1 MYQKFVQE
9 FAVGKMTRGSGIL
22 PLQKKYAT
30 KRLEAASPRRK
41 HDMISSMKQRIAQ
54 IRHGQVPKGYR
65 LTQCGV
71 LPSDWTEL
79 SFGDIYAE
87 RNEPGNESLPLLMVS
102 IHSGVS
108 DGEVDEKQLP
118 KKVKRIADKTQYKRA
133 TPGDLVFN
141 MMRAWQGAIG
151 TARTGGMVSPAYIVS
166 EPNDKVD
173 PLFMDY
179 YVKMERTIQYIHR
192 QSYGVTDFRLRLYWD
207 SFVAIP
213 CVLPPLAEQRKIA
226 KILATQDKVIELKEK
241 RLAEKQKQKKYLMQ
255 QLLTG
260 KKRLNGFSGEWE
272 VKCLCDA
279 CYLVTKCTTGE
290 LCDYV
295 STENMAAELKNNVCF
310 EDSQQE
316 RQGIEFVK
324 GDILI
329 ANIRPYLKKVWKATK
344 CGVCSADVL
353 VLRPTSVSSE
363 FLYRLIAN
371 DDFFS
376 YVMIA
381 AKGSK
386 MPRGDKKHIMS
397 MPITLPISEKE
408 QMAISK
414 FMNTVDNELELF
426 VDELTHEKQKKKAL
440 MQLLLTGIVRVKEA
454 AGSRFSTQMKE
465 RT

>member
-1 MYQKFVQE
+1 M
-9 FAVGKMTRGSGIL
+9 
-22 PLQKKYAT
+22 
-30 KRLEAASPRRK
+30 
-41 HDMISSMKQRIAQ
+41 
-54 IRHGQVPKGYR
+54 
-65 LTQCGV
+65 
-71 LPSDWTEL
+71 
-79 SFGDIYAE
+79 
-87 RNEPGNESLPLLMVS
+87 
-102 IHSGVS
+102 
-108 DGEVDEKQLP
+108 
-118 KKVKRIADKTQYKRA
+118 
-133 TPGDLVFN
+133 
-141 MMRAWQGAIG
+141 
-151 TARTGGMVSPAYIVS
+151 
-166 EPNDKVD
+166 
-173 PLFMDY
+173 
-179 YVKMERTIQYIHR
+179 
-192 QSYGVTDFRLRLYWD
+192 
-207 SFVAIP
+207 
-213 CVLPPLAEQRKIA
+213 
-226 KILATQDKVIELKEK
+226 
-241 RLAEKQKQKKYLMQ
+241 
-255 QLLTG
+255 
-260 KKRLNGFSGEWE
+260 
-272 VKCLCDA
+272 
-279 CYLVTKCTTGE
+279 TKCTTGE

-397 MPITLPISEKE
+397 MPIMLPISEKE

-426 VDELTHEKQKKKAL
+426 VDELIHEKQKKKAL
-440 MQLLLTGIVRVKEA
+440 MQLLLTGIVRVRGVESGVGKQLPA
-454 AGSRFSTQMKE
+454 DRNLLANGKQIRKE
-465 RT
+465 RAKCRRSY

>member
-1 MYQKFVQE
+1 
-9 FAVGKMTRGSGIL
+9 MT
-22 PLQKKYAT
+22 
-30 KRLEAASPRRK
+30 
-41 HDMISSMKQRIAQ
+41 SSMKQRIVQ
-54 IRHGQVPKGYR
+54 LRQGKVPKGYKKSKLGIVPNDWNETAFSTLFTSTSQYTDDLSR
-65 LTQCGV
+65 YPLYSLTIEDGITAKTERYERSHLV
-71 LPSDWTEL
+71 KKENAYKVVRPGDYAYNPMNIRFGAVARHKGSVPVAVSGYYDIFTTVHEGDFAFMDSFLTSDSMIAYYNKVST
-79 SFGDIYAE
+79 G
-87 RNEPGNESLPLLMVS
+87 SL
-102 IHSGVS
+102 I
-108 DGEVDEKQLP
+108 EKQRVHFSDFMEFSLALP
-118 KKVKRIADKTQYKRA
+118 PIEERKRIAEI
-133 TPGDLVFN
+133 L
-141 MMRAWQGAIG
+141 
-151 TARTGGMVSPAYIVS
+151 TA
-166 EPNDKVD
+166 
-173 PLFMDY
+173 
-179 YVKMERTIQYIHR
+179 
-192 QSYGVTDFRLRLYWD
+192 
-207 SFVAIP
+207 
-213 CVLPPLAEQRKIA
+213 
-226 KILATQDKVIELKEK
+226 QDKVIELKEK
-241 RLAEKQKQKKYLMQ
+241 RLAEKQRQKKYLMQ

-440 MQLLLTGIVRVKEA
+440 IQLLLTGIVRVKEA
-454 AGSRFSTQMKE
+454 TGSRFPTK
-465 RT
+465 

>member
-1 MYQKFVQE
+1 
-9 FAVGKMTRGSGIL
+9 MTTSII
-22 PLQKKYAT
+22 KK
-30 KRLEAASPRRK
+30 
-41 HDMISSMKQRIAQ
+41 IAQ
-54 IRHGQVPKGYR
+54 IRHGQVPKGYKKGTIGIVPEEWSPVSFSTLFTSTSR
-65 LTQCGV
+65 YTDDLSRYPLYSLTIEDGITKKTERYERSHLVKKENSYKVVQPNDYAYNPMNIRFGAVARYKGKKPVAVSGYYDVFTAIHKSDRAFMDFFLTCGPMITYYNKV
-71 LPSDWTEL
+71 SK
-79 SFGDIYAE
+79 G
-87 RNEPGNESLPLLMVS
+87 SL
-102 IHSGVS
+102 I
-108 DGEVDEKQLP
+108 EKQR
-118 KKVKRIADKTQYKRA
+118 VHFSD
-133 TPGDLVFN
+133 
-141 MMRAWQGAIG
+141 
-151 TARTGGMVSPAYIVS
+151 
-166 EPNDKVD
+166 
-173 PLFMDY
+173 FM
-179 YVKMERTIQYIHR
+179 EFSIE
-192 QSYGVTDFRLRLYWD
+192 
-207 SFVAIP
+207 
-213 CVLPPLAEQRKIA
+213 LPPIEERKEIA
-226 KILATQDKVIELKEK
+226 KILAFQDRVIELKEK

-279 CYLVTKCTTGE
+279 CYLVTKCITGE

-329 ANIRPYLKKVWKATK
+329 ANIRPYLKKVWKAGK

-440 MQLLLTGIVRVKEA
+440 MQLLLTGIVRV
-454 AGSRFSTQMKE
+454 
-465 RT
+465 

>member
-1 MYQKFVQE
+1 
-9 FAVGKMTRGSGIL
+9 MTSST
-22 PLQKKYAT
+22 KK
-30 KRLEAASPRRK
+30 RV
-41 HDMISSMKQRIAQ
+41 AQ

-87 RNEPGNESLPLLMVS
+87 RNEPGNENLPLLMVS

-151 TARTGGMVSPAYIVS
+151 TVRTGGMVSPAYIVS

-213 CVLPPLAEQRKIA
+213 CVLPTLAEQRKIA
-226 KILATQDKVIELKEK
+226 KILAAQDKVIELKEK
-241 RLAEKQKQKKYLMQ
+241 RLAEKQRQKKYLMQ

-260 KKRLNGFSGEWE
+260 KKRLKGFNGEWKKTPLKKLLKE
-272 VKCLCDA
+272 RKTYSPKGA
-279 CYLVTKCTTGE
+279 EYPHVT
-290 LCDYV
+290 L
-295 STENMAAELKNNVCF
+295 STE
-310 EDSQQE
+310 
-316 RQGIEFVK
+316 GIYAKSDRYDRDHLVKDEEKEYKITHK
-324 GDILI
+324 GDICYNP
-329 ANIRPYLKKVWKATK
+329 ANLKFGAICINKFGDAIFSPIYVTFEV
-344 CGVCSADVL
+344 GDN
-353 VLRPTSVSSE
+353 VSSA
-363 FLYRLIAN
+363 FLSNYLMCW
-371 DDFFS
+371 DFINAVRKYEEGTVYERMAVKPEDFLKFE
-376 YVMIA
+376 V
-381 AKGSK
+381 
-386 MPRGDKKHIMS
+386 
-397 MPITLPISEKE
+397 TLPSYEEQVAIAEVLLVADDEINLLRRNLEQEKR
-408 QMAISK
+408 
-414 FMNTVDNELELF
+414 
-426 VDELTHEKQKKKAL
+426 KKKAL
-440 MQLLLTGIVRVKEA
+440 MQLLLTGIVRVPIK
-454 AGSRFSTQMKE
+454 GNKE
-465 RT
+465 RTCQ

>member
-1 MYQKFVQE
+1 
-9 FAVGKMTRGSGIL
+9 MTSAINHCIS
-22 PLQKKYAT
+22 
-30 KRLEAASPRRK
+30 RL
-41 HDMISSMKQRIAQ
+41 
-54 IRHGQVPKGYR
+54 RHGQVPKKGCQVTR
-65 LTQCGV
+65 LGIA
-71 LPSDWTEL
+71 PNDWMM
-79 SFGDIYAE
+79 FRIGDCLE
-87 RNEPGNESLPLLMVS
+87 RVERP
-102 IHSGVS
+102 
-108 DGEVDEKQLP
+108 VDVQ
-118 KKVKRIADKTQYKRA
+118 ADKLYTQIGIRSHGKGLFYKEPVTGA
-133 TPGDLVFN
+133 ELGNKAVF
-141 MMRAWQGAIG
+141 WI
-151 TARTGGMVSPAYIVS
+151 
-166 EPNDKVD
+166 EPNCFILNIVFAWEQAIAKTTQAEEGLIGSHRFPMYRPINNRVD
-173 PLFMDY
+173 TDY
-179 YVKMERTIQYIHR
+179 LIYYFLTKRGREILEAASPGGAGRNKTLGQERFLKSKI
-192 QSYGVTDFRLRLYWD
+192 
-207 SFVAIP
+207 
-213 CVLPPLAEQRKIA
+213 VLPPLAEQRKIA

-241 RLAEKQKQKKYLMQ
+241 RLAEKLRQKKYLMQ

-397 MPITLPISEKE
+397 MPITLPIFEKE

-440 MQLLLTGIVRVKEA
+440 IQLLLTGIVRVKEA